1 MICLN
6 HIHYEYGELPVLEE
20 LSFSLQDKSITCLL
34 GPSGCGKTTLLN
46 LISGNLPCQR
56 GDISGLP
63 VGHTAYLFQEPRLL
77 PWKTLER
84 NLDLVLRRIYPPEKR
99 SEIIEEILTLVE
111 LRDFAA
117 FYPHQLS
124 GGMRQ
129 RGALARAFALPS
141 ELLLMDEPFQ
151 ALDPA
156 LKLGL
161 INVFRRL
168 WERDRRTALLVTHNI
183 QEATLLGDHILVL
196 SRRPARLLKKIANP
210 VLREERFPYSE
221 GVLALERELHLTL
234 MEERKEPNG

>member
-1 MICLN
+1 MISLS
-6 HIHYEYGELPVLEE
+6 HIHYKYGELPVLED
-20 LSFSLQDKSITCLL
+20 LSFSLQDKGITCLL

-46 LISGNLPCQR
+46 LISGNLPCQE
-56 GDISGLP
+56 GEIAGLP
-63 VGHTAYLFQEPRLL
+63 AGHTAYLFQEPRLL

-99 SEIIEEILTLVE
+99 SEIIEEMLALVE
-111 LRDFAA
+111 LQDFAE

-151 ALDPA
+151 AQDPA
-156 LKLGL
+156 LKHDL

-196 SRRPARLLKKIANP
+196 SRRPARLLKSIANP
-210 VLREERFPYSE
+210 ILREKRLPYSE
-221 GVLALERELHLTL
+221 GVLTLERELHLTL
-234 MEERKEPNG
+234 TEERRENNS